1 MVYKKPNSN
10 INTVSNTPGG
20 KLLAVRVLDII
31 LDLDHPFAQ
40 KYGGYDAIGTINF
53 TYLDNN
59 TPLEQPWVNNNVAH
73 PLFSFIKKYPL
84 INEITLLLPTYDKN
98 TYKKSS
104 RSNYYFPSINVWNHP
119 HHNALPTALGLKNK
133 NSAQDYQES
142 ESGLTRQVTDGSTE
156 INLGRYFKEQLNIKP
171 LLPYEG
177 DTIFEGRF
185 GNSIRLGSTSKET
198 TGLRDTKVIP
208 IENKNRWS
216 NEGDTGD
223 PIIVIRNGQRIEDIN
238 DKGWEHTVEDI
249 DKDPSSIYLTSNQQL
264 TNFKPASDNG
274 DSYYASPSI
283 NL

>member
-104 RSNYYFPSINVWNHP
+104 RSNYYFPSINQHKI
-119 HHNALPTALGLKNK
+119 T
-133 NSAQDYQES
+133 
-142 ESGLTRQVTDGSTE
+142 
-156 INLGRYFKEQLNIKP
+156 
-171 LLPYEG
+171 
-177 DTIFEGRF
+177 
-185 GNSIRLGSTSKET
+185 
-198 TGLRDTKVIP
+198 
-208 IENKNRWS
+208 KNRKV
-216 NEGDTGD
+216 D
-223 PIIVIRNGQRIEDIN
+223 
-238 DKGWEHTVEDI
+238 
-249 DKDPSSIYLTSNQQL
+249 
-264 TNFKPASDNG
+264 
-274 DSYYASPSI
+274 
-283 NL
+283 